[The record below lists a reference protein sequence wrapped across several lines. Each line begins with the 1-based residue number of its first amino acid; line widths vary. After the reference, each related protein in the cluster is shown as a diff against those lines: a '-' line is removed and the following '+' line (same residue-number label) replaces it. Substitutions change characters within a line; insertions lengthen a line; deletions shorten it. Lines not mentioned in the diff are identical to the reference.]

1 MGWSEREWKKRTL
14 STILPH
20 VLRSVTSLYE
30 RVWGIMKKYI
40 VFGLIAGVTISAL
53 AIYFKQKR
61 LAGTEFYGFF
71 DSSAVAD
78 ELFGDAFEELPDK
91 P

>member
-1 MGWSEREWKKRTL
+1 
-14 STILPH
+14 
-20 VLRSVTSLYE
+20 
-30 RVWGIMKKYI
+30 MKKYI

-61 LAGTEFYGFF
+61 LAGTEFHGFF

>member
-1 MGWSEREWKKRTL
+1 MRTL
-14 STILPH
+14 SSIFP
-20 VLRSVTSLYE
+20 VVIQSATSSYQ
-30 RVWGIMKKYI
+30 RVWGIMKKY
-40 VFGLIAGVTISAL
+40 VLFGLIAGVTISVL
-53 AIYFKQKR
+53 AVYFRRKR

>member
-1 MGWSEREWKKRTL
+1 
-14 STILPH
+14 
-20 VLRSVTSLYE
+20 
-30 RVWGIMKKYI
+30 MKKYI
-40 VFGLIAGVTISAL
+40 LFGLIAGVTISVL
-53 AIYFKQKR
+53 AICHRRRK